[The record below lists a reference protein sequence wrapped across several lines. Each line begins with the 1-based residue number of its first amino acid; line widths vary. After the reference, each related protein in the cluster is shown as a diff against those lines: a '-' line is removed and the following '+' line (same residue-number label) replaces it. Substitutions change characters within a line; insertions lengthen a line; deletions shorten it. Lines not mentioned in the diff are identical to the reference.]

1 MLWDVR
7 EVFQCYHE
15 KARRKRMITDGISMT
30 KHELTQEVSRVWQ
43 QYNMSFPEFIRFA
56 LSRGI
61 AEDNQQFLR
70 CLHVIDREK
79 SK

>member
-1 MLWDVR
+1 
-7 EVFQCYHE
+7 
-15 KARRKRMITDGISMT
+15 MITEN

-43 QYNMSFPEFIRFA
+43 QYNMSFPKFIRFV

-61 AEDNQQFLR
+61 AENDQQFLR
-70 CLHVIDREK
+70 CLHVIDKE

>member
-1 MLWDVR
+1 MNADEVSLTKR
-7 EVFQCYHE
+7 EL
-15 KARRKRMITDGISMT
+15 I
-30 KHELTQEVSRVWQ
+30 QEVSRVWQ
-43 QYNMSFPEFIRFA
+43 QYHMSFPKFIRFV

-70 CLHVIDREK
+70 CLHVIDKEK

>member
-1 MLWDVR
+1 MNADETPL
-7 EVFQCYHE
+7 
-15 KARRKRMITDGISMT
+15 T

-43 QYNMSFPEFIRFA
+43 QYTMSFPNFIRFV

-70 CLHVIDREK
+70 CLNVIDKEK

>member
-1 MLWDVR
+1 MNAD
-7 EVFQCYHE
+7 E
-15 KARRKRMITDGISMT
+15 ISLT
-30 KHELTQEVSRVWQ
+30 KHELIQEVSRVWQ
-43 QYNMSFPEFIRFA
+43 QYPMSFPNFIRFV

-70 CLHVIDREK
+70 CLHVIDKEK